1 MCDFIFSANEDIMEE
16 KIRWKVL
23 IPCDAPALPVI
34 PGNNS
39 AEKEIQYARE
49 KTVAPAVY
57 FNKRL

>member
-1 MCDFIFSANEDIMEE
+1 MEE

-23 IPCDAPALPVI
+23 IPCDAPKIPVT

-49 KTVAPAVY
+49 KTVPAAMY